1 MANAVNTKGRPATFA
16 TKKAVVA
23 ALADVN
29 TLSRFLKLQLV
40 EAGYLAVQK
49 VEKETRGRPAHN
61 YVLTGKAKGLL
72 NLAKNWK

>member
-23 ALADVN
+23 ALAEVN

-40 EAGYLAVQK
+40 EAGYLAVQPIK
-49 VEKETRGRPAHN
+49 SEGRGRPAHD